1 MRMKRKIKILGTG
14 KNQVILRRGDD
25 IVLKIPRTLGVLEGC
40 VPKGK
45 KVVIHRAV
53 GGIFIEMS

>member
-1 MRMKRKIKILGTG
+1 MKRKIKILCTG
-14 KNQVILRRGDD
+14 KKQVILRRGDD
-25 IVLKIPRTLGVLEGC
+25 IVLKIPRLLGVPEGP
-40 VPKGK
+40 VSIGK